1 MRVPSRLW
9 TASTDEI
16 AGYLRSLFQADGYVS
31 IQAVTATR
39 RWPRAAVGLGTV
51 SYELASGVQ
60 QLLLTLGVQSTL
72 RTQPARGV
80 RQPFHTVTIG
90 TQPDRL
96 LFAEL
101 VGFPCARK
109 ASLLRA
115 SLEIGVD
122 NTTPRHQVRFPS
134 VVAIETR
141 GVMDVYDIQTESG
154 NYLSNH
160 IVVHNCFI
168 NSVEDT
174 MDSILEAGQDRG
186 HALQV
191 RLGHGDQPVPHPLGE
206 GEALRRRRRL
216 RPGQLHEGLRRLRRG
231 HQERWQDPPRGEDGD
246 PQRRPSRHPRVHQLQ
261 GRGGEEGLGAHRR
274 RLRRQL
280 HRQAYNSVF
289 FQNSQQLGARDRRVH
304 ARGESTTA
312 SGTTHRA
319 DRARSLM
326 ETFKARELL
335 RPIAEAAARAAIPAC
350 SSTPPSTTGTPAPTP
365 PASTPQQPL
374 QRVHVPRRHRPA
386 TWRRLNL
393 MHVPRTIDGEFDV
406 EAFTHACD
414 ITITAQEIMVDNA
427 QYPTAEDRREQPRL
441 PAARARLRQ
450 PGRAAHGARAAVRQ
464 RRRPRLRGGHHR
476 ADVRRGLRC
485 SRRASPREIGS
496 VRGLRTRT
504 ASRCCG

>member
-168 NSVEDT
+168 NSVKDSME
-174 MDSILEAGQDRG
+174 SILDARADRR

-191 RLGHGDQPVPHPLGE
+191 RLGHRHQPVGHSVVQ
-206 GEALRRRRRL
+206 GEA
-216 RPGQLHEGLRRLRRG
+216 
-231 HQERWQDPPRGEDGD
+231 
-246 PQRRPSRHPRVHQLQ
+246 
-261 GRGGEEGLGAHRR
+261 RGGGA
-274 RLRRQL
+274 
-280 HRQAYNSVF
+280 
-289 FQNSQQLGARDRRVH
+289 
-304 ARGESTTA
+304 A
-312 SGTTHRA
+312 SGPVSFMKGFDAFAGVIKSGGKTR
-319 DRARSLM
+319 
-326 ETFKARELL
+326 
-335 RPIAEAAARAAIPAC
+335 RAAKMVI
-350 SSTPPSTTGTPAPTP
+350 
-365 PASTPQQPL
+365 
-374 QRVHVPRRHRPA
+374 
-386 TWRRLNL
+386 LNAKHPDIL
-393 MHVPRTIDGEFDV
+393 EFIHCKV
-406 EAFTHACD
+406 KK
-414 ITITAQEIMVDNA
+414 
-427 QYPTAEDRREQPRL
+427 
-441 PAARARLRQ
+441 
-450 PGRAAHGARAAVRQ
+450 
-464 RRRPRLRGGHHR
+464 RRRPGR
-476 ADVRRGLRC
+476 
-485 SRRASPREIGS
+485 
-496 VRGLRTRT
+496 
-504 ASRCCG
+504 